1 MADDPGAS
9 IRRLQEDLRRY
20 DHAYFVL
27 DDPQVTD
34 AEYDRLF
41 ADLEALEDKHPQYVS
56 LDSPTQRIGGI
67 PDDAFA
73 QVQHEVPM
81 RSLGK
86 ASDAAELD
94 AWYRR
99 SQELLKDPSPLELT
113 CEPKIDG
120 VAVSLLY
127 QHGVLERAATR
138 GDGHTGENIT
148 ANVRTI
154 GSVPLRLTG
163 NSPARLEVR
172 GEVYLRDEDFHAF
185 NAAAEAADERPMV
198 NPRNGA
204 AGSLRQKDARV
215 TAKRPLRFF
224 CYGIGRLEGGAAP
237 GSQSEALEML
247 RAWGFPINAR
257 AEHLPDLEAARGY
270 IERLFEERNMLGY
283 AIDGVVIKVNSL
295 AAQQTLGNML
305 RRPRWAIAWKYPAE
319 EAVTRVL
326 DVEFSVGRT
335 GAVTPVARVEPV
347 HVGGVTVSNVTL
359 HNMDE
364 ISERLDL
371 RIGDSVWLLRAGD
384 VIPKIMRVQ
393 KDLRPDEARTVEAPS
408 ACPSCGGMVDR
419 PEGEAILR
427 CLSGLTCPAQQ
438 REALMHFASRLA
450 LDIEGLGVKRV
461 DQLLVAGLIHRPS
474 SLYTLTR
481 EQLME
486 LEGFAERSAQN
497 LIDAINRSKR
507 TTLARFLYA
516 LGIREVGENAAL
528 NLATHFGDLDPL
540 MAADVEALQE
550 VRDIGEISAGHIAGF
565 FLETPNAEEIQ
576 ALRDAGLRWD
586 PLMPTASA
594 KPLAGETWVLTG
606 SLEGMTRNQAKARL
620 VALGA
625 RVAGSVSKE
634 THQLVA
640 GPGAGSKLAKA
651 ESLGVPVMNEEAL
664 VRVLDQHES
673 T

>member
-1 MADDPGAS
+1 MTDDPGAS

-20 DHAYFVL
+20 AHAYYVL
-27 DDPQVTD
+27 DDPQITD

-41 ADLEALEDKHPQYVS
+41 DQLEKLEADHPEFTT

-73 QVQHEVPM
+73 QVEHEVPM
-81 RSLGK
+81 LSLGK
-86 ASDAAELD
+86 ASEDAELD

-99 SQELLKDPSPLELT
+99 CQEILGDTSPIALT

-120 VAVSLLY
+120 VAVSLVY
-127 QHGVLERAATR
+127 EQGVLIRATTR
-138 GDGHTGENIT
+138 GDGNTGENIT

-154 GSVPLRLTG
+154 GGVPLRLAG
-163 NSPARLEVR
+163 SPPGLLEAR

-185 NAAAEAADERPMV
+185 NAKAEAAGERPMV

-224 CYGIGRLEGGAAP
+224 CYSIGRLQDGSALE
-237 GSQSEALEML
+237 SQSQALEML
-247 RAWGFPINAR
+247 EAWGFPINHKAKS
-257 AEHLPDLEAARGY
+257 LPDLESARSY
-270 IERLFEERNMLGY
+270 IEKLLQERDALGY
-283 AIDGVVIKVNSL
+283 ATDGVVIKVNSL

-371 RIGDSVWLLRAGD
+371 HIGDSVWLLRAGD
-384 VIPKIMRVQ
+384 VIPKIVRVQ
-393 KDLRPDEARTVEAPS
+393 KQSRPADARVVEAPD
-408 ACPSCGGMVDR
+408 ACPECGGPVDR

-427 CLSGLTCPAQQ
+427 CMNGLTCPAQQ

-450 LDIEGLGVKRV
+450 LDIEGLGIKRV
-461 DQLLVAGLIHRPS
+461 DQLLEADLIHRPS
-474 SLYTLTR
+474 SIYALTH
-481 EQLME
+481 EKLME
-486 LEGFAERSAQN
+486 LEGFAELSAQN
-497 LIDAINRSKR
+497 LIDAIDKSKK
-507 TTLARFLYA
+507 TTLPKFLYA

-528 NLATHFGDLDPL
+528 NLAMHFGDLDPL
-540 MAADVEALQE
+540 MEADVEALQE
-550 VRDIGEISAGHIAGF
+550 VRDIGEISANHIAGF
-565 FLETPNAEEIQ
+565 FREERNADEIR
-576 ALRDAGLRWD
+576 ALRDAGVYWD
-586 PLMPTASA
+586 PLTPTAAA
-594 KPLAGETWVLTG
+594 KPLAGQTWVLTG
-606 SLEGMTRNQAKARL
+606 ALESMTRNQAKAQL
-620 VALGA
+620 VTLGA
-625 RVAGSVSKE
+625 KVAGSVSKE

-651 ESLGVPVMNEEAL
+651 ESLGVPVMDEEAL
-664 VRVLDQHES
+664 LRVLEEHEPE
-673 T
+673 